1 VEPAIKET
9 EMNRWSGWLTAGVT
23 ALAVAAACAQDAPKK
38 QKGTFQAQRAG
49 WMLGMYVGEEKGQ
62 PYPFVLQVD
71 PKSDAKLKGLRPGDE
86 IMRFQDEEATP
97 LWRVFDRV
105 NKLRPGREVSV
116 WARRGSQT
124 LQFDVRV
131 PKNPGAAPAADNAS
145 DKGKD
150 GEDKKKAKSKK
161 PVVIKPIPTEQ

>member
-1 VEPAIKET
+1 
-9 EMNRWSGWLTAGVT
+9 MNRLTAWLIAGVT
-23 ALAVAAACAQDAPKK
+23 AATATAAFAQDGKK
-38 QKGTFQAQRAG
+38 PRGTFQAQRAG

-71 PKSDAKLKGLRPGDE
+71 PKSDAHRKGLRSGDE
-86 IMRFQDEEATP
+86 IMRFQDEEAAP

-105 NKLRPGREVSV
+105 NKLRAGKEVTL

-124 LQFDVRV
+124 LQFQVRV
-131 PKNPGAAPAADNAS
+131 PENPGAAPV
-145 DKGKD
+145 DKPEEKKD
-150 GEDKKKAKSKK
+150 GEKTKDEGKKARPKK